1 MAKTITPG
9 RSDRRIG
16 ELLAT
21 TAAVSLLLIAF
32 AVRELLQLR

>member
-1 MAKTITPG
+1 MAPTITSS

-21 TAAVSLLLIAF
+21 IAAVSLLLIAF
-32 AVRELLQLR
+32 AARELLQLR